1 MDLGTCI
8 LITVFSSIGR
18 ILLRLC
24 FLRSTYIV
32 AAVAVADVLAS
43 FSLTRIPLLRD
54 PEIDPGLWGLDRV
67 RDEEGGGATPKLVWD
82 ATRLLEHLKREEE
95 NHIICKNT

>member
-18 ILLRLC
+18 ILLPLC

-32 AAVAVADVLAS
+32 AVAVAAAAVLTPL
-43 FSLTRIPLLRD
+43 SLTRIPLLRD

-67 RDEEGGGATPKLVWD
+67 RDEEGGGATPKLVRD
-82 ATRLLEHLKREEE
+82 ATRLLEHLQMRGKSKST
-95 NHIICKNT
+95 IG